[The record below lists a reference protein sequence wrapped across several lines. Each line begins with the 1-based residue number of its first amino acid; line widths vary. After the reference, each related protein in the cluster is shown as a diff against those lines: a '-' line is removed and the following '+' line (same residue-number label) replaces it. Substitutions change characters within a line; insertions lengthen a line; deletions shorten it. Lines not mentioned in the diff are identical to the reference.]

1 MEYLLIIIALSLVG
15 FIFLFYKRK
24 HQSLIKKTRI
34 FVPLITSLKEQKIN
48 PDVNTNNWNL
58 HRQRLAKFGRS
69 QYRGLTFFVSSQ
81 NKVFYLSEKGT
92 KVYC

>member
-1 MEYLLIIIALSLVG
+1 MRDLLIIIALSFLV
-15 FIFLFYKRK
+15 FTSLLYKRK
-24 HQSLIKKTRI
+24 HQRLLKKTSI
-34 FVPLITSLKEQKIN
+34 FVPLIPSLKEQKIN

>member
-1 MEYLLIIIALSLVG
+1 MENLFIIIALCFMIFCLLFSKRGWGRLV
-15 FIFLFYKRK
+15 
-24 HQSLIKKTRI
+24 KKTSI
-34 FVPLITSLKEQKIN
+34 FYLLIPSLKEQKIN

-58 HRQRLAKFGRS
+58 HKQRLAKFGRS